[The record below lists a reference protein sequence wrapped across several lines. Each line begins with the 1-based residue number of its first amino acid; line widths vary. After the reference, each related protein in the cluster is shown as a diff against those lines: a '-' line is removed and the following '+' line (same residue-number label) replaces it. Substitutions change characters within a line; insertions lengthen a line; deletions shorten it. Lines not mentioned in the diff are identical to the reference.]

1 LVGEERVAVGR
12 EQLAL
17 PVGHAGGVQA
27 SDPAH
32 DQAGG
37 GAQILVLEGERSV
50 LDLGYLGF

>member
-1 LVGEERVAVGR
+1 VAVGR

-37 GAQILVLEGERSV
+37 GARVLVLEGERGV
-50 LDLGYLGF
+50 LDLGYLGYLGF